1 MVNNF
6 GETEKVCDMLEKDG
20 AINIREIY
28 LAGKRILEEAGSYDS
43 QYANNALGGET
54 KMSSIMDRK
63 RQSEIGQ
70 IYGGKEHPHELTFVN
85 EGDEIDERD
94 EGEYNSGSD
103 SDSDKEPTYGDQ
115 RKSLNQVM
123 KEDTDIDQTRIID
136 PSFTTGGLYEYIPAT
151 KIKGKEEFVPES
163 EHYGYYSNVTD
174 FPLNVEMETEFSI
187 PENLQLYTYEMGN
200 INRFPSLFNTIT
212 GVTSHFIM
220 NGSSI
225 LPPLVLNLKPGDSV
239 FDACAAPG
247 GKSLLMLQ
255 THLPKILIANDL
267 QESRSNKVRRLMKQ
281 YIYDFDSSWK
291 NHRCIVREEDAR
303 NTNEYEQFDKVLA
316 DVPCTNDRHSIAE
329 NDNNIFKP
337 TRVKERLRLPEMQSS
352 ILVNCIRLLKPGGD
366 LVYSTCSL
374 SPIQNDGVVH
384 MALSK
389 VFSEYGITCT
399 VKDLSRIMKPFE
411 SVFKFEHPKGLKY
424 GQMVLPFL
432 PANFGPMYFC
442 KLTRNKN

>member
-20 AINIREIY
+20 AINVREIY
-28 LAGKRILEEAGSYDS
+28 LAGKRNLEENSRGFDS
-43 QYANNALGGET
+43 QYANNALGSDS
-54 KMSSIMDRK
+54 KLHNIMDKK
-63 RQSEIGQ
+63 RQNEISKV
-70 IYGGKEHPHELTFVN
+70 YGGKAHADNVIMVN
-85 EGDEIDERD
+85 DEADIDERD

-103 SDSDKEPTYGDQ
+103 SDDDVKPKFGDQ
-115 RKSLNQVM
+115 RKSLDQAM
-123 KEDTDIDQTRIID
+123 REDTHIDHSRIID
-136 PSFTTGGLYEYIPAT
+136 PSFAGGLFEYIPAT
-151 KIKGKEEFVPES
+151 KIKGKEEFVAES
-163 EHYGYYSNVTD
+163 EHYSYYSTVTD
-174 FPLNVEMETEFSI
+174 FPLKVEMETEFQV

-200 INRFPSLFNTIT
+200 VNDFRYPFTTIT
-212 GVTSHFIM
+212 KVTSHFLM

-225 LPPLVLNLKPGDSV
+225 LPPLCLNLKAGDAV
-239 FDACAAPG
+239 FDACSSPG

-255 THLPKILIANDL
+255 THLPKILIANDI
-267 QESRSNKVRRLMKQ
+267 QESRSNKVRKLMKQ

-303 NTNEYEQFDKVLA
+303 IASEYGQYDKVLV
-316 DVPCTNDRHSIAE
+316 DVPCTTDRHAVNE

-337 TRVKERLRLPEMQSS
+337 TRIKERLRLPEMQAA

-389 VFSEYGITCT
+389 VFSEYGISVTI
-399 VKDLSRIMKPFE
+399 KDLSKVMRPFE
-411 SVFKFEHPKGLKY
+411 SVFKFEHPRGLKY
-424 GQMVLPFL
+424 GQMVLPFT

-442 KLTRNKN
+442 KLTRNN